1 MPDNSLRHT
10 VDLLRRFVALRVESL
25 RLDAAERVT
34 LLLTAVAYH
43 CVVMILGA
51 IALVFVSL
59 GIGHI
64 LAVTIAPHFA
74 YLIVAAFYILLI
86 VLLSVFKRQLVLNPI
101 CRLITRLL
109 VAPPRQPET
118 PQNNPH
124 DEKQ

>member
-109 VAPPRQPET
+109 VSPPRQTESA
-118 PQNNPH
+118 QNNEP

>member
-118 PQNNPH
+118 PQNNTH

>member
-109 VAPPRQPET
+109 VAPPRQTENA
-118 PQNNPH
+118 QNNEP